1 MEQWN
6 ARQNQL
12 QEDGLQNK
20 EIANISVDKRRNKDL
35 DSLKAFGGP
44 FTNASEVDTYLERT
58 DLEEVSKVSRLYIEV
73 RYAQDTTLSIPK
85 TSDIF
90 RLLKDYKKLPL
101 MAYANHLKL
110 YLNNITS
117 KADVSKDDFNAAM
130 DALIKH

>member
-1 MEQWN
+1 ME
-6 ARQNQL
+6 RQAKSTTK
-12 QEDGLQNK
+12 DGLQNK

-44 FTNASEVDTYLERT
+44 FTNVSEFDTYLERT
-58 DLEEVSKVSRLYIEV
+58 DLEEVSKVSPLYLEV
-73 RYAQDTTLSIPK
+73 RYAQDTVLSIPK

-117 KADVSKDDFNAAM
+117 KADVSKM
-130 DALIKH
+130 TLMQQWIP